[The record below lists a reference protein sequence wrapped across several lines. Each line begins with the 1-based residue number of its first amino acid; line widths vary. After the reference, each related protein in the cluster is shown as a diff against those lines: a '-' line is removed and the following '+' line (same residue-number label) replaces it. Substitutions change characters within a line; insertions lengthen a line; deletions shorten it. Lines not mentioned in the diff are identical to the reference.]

1 MQCKSEPSPL
11 AQGTL
16 SEHCSH
22 LVRPRFIP
30 ACAGNSFATLPSI
43 FERPVHPRLRG
54 ELINRYKQQVRF
66 NGSSPLTRGTPAMFR
81 TFFPFHAVHPRLR
94 GELPRLIP
102 KNDLFYGSSP
112 LTRGTLTNISGK
124 INFIR
129 FIPAYAGNSRFSFAQ
144 RERVAVH
151 PRFRGELDYPTNIP
165 RQAVGSSPL
174 TRGTPHSHRKNT
186 GAHRFI
192 PAYAGNSRPCS
203 EKNCSMSVHP
213 RLRGELVLLGKDIQ
227 QSLRF
232 IPAYAG
238 NSEIQRS

>member
-66 NGSSPLTRGTPAMFR
+66 NGSSPLTRGT
-81 TFFPFHAVHPRLR
+81 
-94 GELPRLIP
+94 
-102 KNDLFYGSSP
+102 
-112 LTRGTLTNISGK
+112 LTNISGK

-129 FIPAYAGNSRFSFAQ
+129 FIPAYAGNSITLQIFRDRRS
-144 RERVAVH
+144 VH
-151 PRFRGELDYPTNIP
+151 PRLRGELLIHTGKI
-165 RQAVGSSPL
+165 QAPIGSSPL
-174 TRGTPHSHRKNT
+174 TRGTRGRAQKRI
-186 GAHRFI
+186 AQCRFI
-192 PAYAGNSRPCS
+192 PAYAGNSL
-203 EKNCSMSVHP
+203 KMVTTLH
-213 RLRGELVLLGKDIQ
+213 
-227 QSLRF
+227 
-232 IPAYAG
+232 
-238 NSEIQRS
+238 

>member
-94 GELPRLIP
+94 GELSQISPAKSIS
-102 KNDLFYGSSP
+102 FGSSP
-112 LTRGTLTNISGK
+112 LTRGTRLPYKYSETGG
-124 INFIR
+124 R
-129 FIPAYAGNSRFSFAQ
+129 FIPAYAGNSSFTPEKY
-144 RERVAVH
+144 RRPSVH
-151 PRFRGELDYPTNIP
+151 PRLRGELAAVLRKELLN
-165 RQAVGSSPL
+165 VGSSPL
-174 TRGTPHSHRKNT
+174 TRGTPKFNALSSDAR
-186 GAHRFI
+186 RFI
-192 PAYAGNSRPCS
+192 PAYAGNSPFGSLIPRDLT
-203 EKNCSMSVHP
+203 VHP
-213 RLRGELVLLGKDIQ
+213 RLRGELMDNVFMDTFFFGSSPLTRGT
-227 QSLRF
+227 R
-232 IPAYAG
+232 
-238 NSEIQRS
+238 NV

>member
-129 FIPAYAGNSRFSFAQ
+129 FIPAYAGNSITLQIFRDRRS
-144 RERVAVH
+144 VH
-151 PRFRGELDYPTNIP
+151 PRLRGELLIHTGKI
-165 RQAVGSSPL
+165 QAPIGSSPL
-174 TRGTPHSHRKNT
+174 TRGTRGRAQKRI
-186 GAHRFI
+186 AQCRFI
-192 PAYAGNSRPCS
+192 PAYAGNSL
-203 EKNCSMSVHP
+203 KMVTTLH
-213 RLRGELVLLGKDIQ
+213 
-227 QSLRF
+227 
-232 IPAYAG
+232 
-238 NSEIQRS
+238 